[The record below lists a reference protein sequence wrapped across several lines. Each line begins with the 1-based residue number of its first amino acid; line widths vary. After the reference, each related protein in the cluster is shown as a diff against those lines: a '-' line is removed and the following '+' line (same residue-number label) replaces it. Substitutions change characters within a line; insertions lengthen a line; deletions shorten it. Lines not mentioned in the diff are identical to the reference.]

1 MSRER
6 RAEIGAS
13 IRVTLGA
20 GGGVV
25 NFAGLP
31 NIVVQPMH
39 AKKAVSYGLPSRL
52 RTTTRSYSRDPQMR
66 HRK

>member
-13 IRVTLGA
+13 MRVTFVA
-20 GGGVV
+20 GGGAV

-31 NIVVQPMH
+31 NIVVQPMQ
-39 AKKAVSYGLPSRL
+39 AKNAVS
-52 RTTTRSYSRDPQMR
+52 
-66 HRK
+66 